1 MMQTGCVVLG
11 IIEACAAILLIFLA
25 YLIKYKKQ
33 VGIIAGYDER
43 TCKDKDGLANWIGGS
58 LMITGLLCLLLAVA
72 ATLMPNHNDPMMIA
86 FGIIVLLWVVIVNVG
101 GRKYK
106 G

>member
-1 MMQTGCVVLG
+1 MQTGCLVLG
-11 IIEACAAILLIFLA
+11 IIEACAAVLLIFLA

-58 LMITGLLCLLLAVA
+58 LLITGLLCLLLGII
-72 ATLMPNHNDPMMIA
+72 ATLMPNHTDQMMIA
-86 FGIIVLLWVVIVNVG
+86 FGIIVLLWTIIANIG

>member
-1 MMQTGCVVLG
+1 MQSGCMVLG
-11 IIEACAAILLIFLA
+11 IIEMCAAGLLIFLA
-25 YLIKYKKQ
+25 YLIKYKKR
-33 VGIIAGYDER
+33 VEIIAGYDER

-58 LMITGLLCLLLAVA
+58 LLITGLICLLLGIV
-72 ATLMPNHNDPMMIA
+72 ATLMPNHTDHMMIA